1 MASSKR
7 GLWFKFGR
15 FITGLTIACFFLPFF
30 GVSCEGMEVI
40 TISGAD
46 MAGGCKPGGML
57 AEADEKKKSGG
68 GDDEDMGGV
77 KVDKVPREVLA
88 IVALALAVVVFG
100 LSWVRTKG
108 AILGAAV
115 CSIACLGALTG
126 LYIKVG
132 GELKDSVDKAVKA
145 EGAGGQ
151 MMRETKV
158 DAGSRF
164 GLWGACLGLIASAAL
179 CGLASREPEGTE
191 NMPRTPPPA

>member
-30 GVSCEGMEVI
+30 GVSCEGMEVV

-57 AEADEKKKSGG
+57 AESKSKKDAD
-68 GDDEDMGGV
+68 GDDMGGV
-77 KVDKVPREVLA
+77 QVDNVPREVLA

-108 AILGAAV
+108 AVLGAAV
-115 CSIACLGALTG
+115 CAVACLGALTG

-132 GELKDSVDKAVKA
+132 GDLKDSVDKAMKA
-145 EGAGGQ
+145 EGAGSQ
-151 MMRETKV
+151 MMRDTKV

-164 GLWGACLGLIASAAL
+164 GLWGACLGLIATAAL
-179 CGLASREPEGTE
+179 CGLASREPEGAE